1 MGDDASAPAICQMH
15 WAFPVVQSLPWFL
28 LAGVLWIERRQ
39 QQRNRLT
46 ILVLGS
52 GLVILWALMPI
63 LTFIPS
69 QLLEIFGPVFQSL
82 LFGIALMTL
91 LSTHLV
97 HPARGATFLRML
109 AVTGLSSGLL
119 LYALIDREN
128 PNIVLSSFFTLLIVL
143 MTTLASLEVAA
154 RFCRRRPCL
163 HWFVVSMMLSSFVLL
178 YSLITTV
185 MVFQNTTIHWL
196 ISLYFSG
203 GFTLGIILTV
213 SPILALWFLHPTHHS
228 LLTGLLHL
236 PEKHV
241 APEAGATS

>member
-1 MGDDASAPAICQMH
+1 M
-15 WAFPVVQSLPWFL
+15 
-28 LAGVLWIERRQ
+28 
-39 QQRNRLT
+39 

-52 GLVILWALMPI
+52 GLVILWALARI

-69 QLLEIFGPVFQSL
+69 QILEVLSPVFQSL

-91 LSTHLV
+91 LSTRLV
-97 HPARGATFLRML
+97 NPARGATFMGML
-109 AVTGLSSGLL
+109 AVTGLSGGLM
-119 LYALIDREN
+119 LYALLDRDN
-128 PNIVLSSFFTLLIVL
+128 SNIVLASFIALLMVL

-154 RFCRRRPCL
+154 RFCRRRPHL
-163 HWFVVSMMLSSFVLL
+163 QWFFVSMMLSSFVFL
-178 YSLITTV
+178 YSLFTIL
-185 MVFQNTTIHWL
+185 MFFSNSTIHWHECL
-196 ISLYFSG
+196 IVSTGL
-203 GFTLGIILTV
+203 TLGIILTV